1 MSHGSHDMFDCLSVN
16 TLCFVDYNATLSYS
30 ICCINSTV
38 SLVVFVY
45 YPVNFIIFFFT
56 SKPLIS
62 CSENALKLTY
72 NNVEFQKFSRGE
84 PPDTPFKGRAED
96 SGEGRGKKRGG
107 EMRGKRMRG
116 INGTSAP

>member
-1 MSHGSHDMFDCLSVN
+1 L
-16 TLCFVDYNATLSYS
+16 LR
-30 ICCINSTV
+30 
-38 SLVVFVY
+38 
-45 YPVNFIIFFFT
+45 
-56 SKPLIS
+56 
-62 CSENALKLTY
+62 NALKLTY
-72 NNVEFQKFSRGE
+72 NNVEFQKISWGE